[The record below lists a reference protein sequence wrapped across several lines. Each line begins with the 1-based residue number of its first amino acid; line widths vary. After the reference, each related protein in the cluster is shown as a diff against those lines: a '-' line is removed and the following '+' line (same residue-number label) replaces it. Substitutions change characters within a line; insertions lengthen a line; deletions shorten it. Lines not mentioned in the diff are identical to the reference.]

1 MSSGSDSDTIILSD
15 LSGSVCA
22 SDQTQKNLSTA
33 KILPIKLHKDREFLD
48 LSQFDYE
55 KETLVK
61 YCNIHLDKT

>member
-15 LSGSVCA
+15 RTGTVCA
-22 SDQTQKNLSTA
+22 SDQTQRNLSTA
-33 KILPIKLHKDREFLD
+33 KILPIKLHNDREFID
-48 LSQFDYE
+48 LNEFDYE